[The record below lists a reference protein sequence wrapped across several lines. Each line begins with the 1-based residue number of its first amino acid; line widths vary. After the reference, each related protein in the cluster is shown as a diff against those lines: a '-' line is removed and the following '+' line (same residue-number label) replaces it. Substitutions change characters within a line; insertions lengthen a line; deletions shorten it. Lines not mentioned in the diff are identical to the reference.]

1 MVTSPAHSKIFI
13 LDFGSQYT
21 QVIARRV
28 RELQVYSEIVRF
40 DISAAEIVKLKANGI
55 ILSGGP
61 ASVYD
66 KGAPQVDPQIFS
78 LGIPVLGICYGMQL
92 MAHDLGGQVEFSA
105 RREYGP
111 GILHMTDGSPLFD
124 GIGDQLDIW
133 NSHGDKVTA
142 LPAGFRAA
150 ARTENSKFAAIE
162 DPKRE
167 LYALQFH
174 PEVSHTPRGKEILQN
189 FVYHICH
196 CAMDWTM
203 GSFIEEACARIREQV
218 GDQKVVLGLSGGVD
232 SSVTAALLHK
242 AVGDQLTCIFVNNG
256 LLRSRE
262 EEMVQRVFGENFH
275 VRLKYVD
282 ASQRFLSLLK
292 GVTDPEQK
300 RKIIGNEF
308 IEVFQRATE
317 ELLEEDRR
325 NGARKHGGYKFLA
338 QGTLYPDVIE
348 SVSIEGNPA
357 QVIKS
362 HHNVGGLPEKMHF
375 ALVEPVR
382 QLFKDEVR
390 QLGSQL
396 GLPKEIVYRQPFP
409 GPGLAVRI
417 LGEVTPE
424 RLSILREADTIVVS
438 EMESS
443 DWYYRVWQSFAVL
456 LPVRSV
462 GVMGDQRTYENTI
475 VLRIVESQDGMTADW
490 MRLPYELLAR
500 ISSRI
505 SNEVRGVNRVCY
517 DISSKPPSTI
527 LRGRKAWRSCA
538 EAQGEIA
545 KYPKRLRAC
554 RRRQTG
560 AAQGVFRFDIALRSG
575 ISNSARRDKIKQ
587 LWHIVFEN

>member
-1 MVTSPAHSKIFI
+1 MRTAATSAHSKILI

-21 QVIARRV
+21 QVIARRI

-40 DISAAEIVKLKANGI
+40 DTPAAEVAKLKPKGL

-66 KGAPQVDPQIFS
+66 KDAPHLDPEIFS
-78 LGIPVLGICYGMQL
+78 LGIPVLGICYGLML
-92 MAHDLGGQVEFSA
+92 MAHHLGGQVVFTG
-105 RREYGP
+105 RREYGA
-111 GILHMTDGSPLFD
+111 GTLHIANGSQLLDGLGPQID
-124 GIGDQLDIW
+124 VW
-133 NSHGDKVTA
+133 NSHGDEVTA
-142 LPAGFRAA
+142 LPKGFRAA
-150 ARTENSKFAAIE
+150 GRTESSNFAAVE
-162 DPKRE
+162 DPQRK
-167 LYALQFH
+167 LYGLQFH
-174 PEVSHTPRGKEILQN
+174 PEVAHTPRGKEILQN

-196 CAMDWTM
+196 CTMDWTM
-203 GSFIEEACARIREQV
+203 GSFIEEACARVREQV

-232 SSVTAALLHK
+232 SSVTAALLHR
-242 AVGDQLTCIFVNNG
+242 AIGDQLTCIFVNNG

-262 EEMVQRVFGENFH
+262 EEIVQRVFGENFH

-282 ASQRFLSLLK
+282 ASERFLALLK
-292 GVTDPEQK
+292 GVTDPETK

-308 IEVFQRATE
+308 IKVFQHATE
-317 ELLEEDRR
+317 ELLEEDRK
-325 NGARKHGGYKFLA
+325 NDARKHGGYKFLA

-348 SVSIEGNPA
+348 SVSIEGNPS

-375 ALVEPVR
+375 ELVEPVR

-390 QLGSQL
+390 QAGLQL
-396 GLPKEIVYRQPFP
+396 GLPKEVVYRQPFP

-424 RLSILREADTIVVS
+424 RLSILREADTIVIS

-490 MRLPYELLAR
+490 VRLPYELLAR
-500 ISSRI
+500 ISARI
-505 SNEVRGVNRVCY
+505 SNEVKGVNRVCY

-527 LRGRKAWRSCA
+527 EW
-538 EAQGEIA
+538 E
-545 KYPKRLRAC
+545 
-554 RRRQTG
+554 
-560 AAQGVFRFDIALRSG
+560 
-575 ISNSARRDKIKQ
+575 
-587 LWHIVFEN
+587 